1 MPAPIEDYALIGDCE
16 TSALVG
22 KDGSIDWLC
31 WPRFDSDACF
41 AALLGTRDN
50 GRWRLAPKSGGA
62 RTSRRYREGTLIL
75 ETCFE
80 ADEGAAVVIDFMPL
94 RAYAPSRCE
103 HSISDLVRIVR
114 GVRGRVELSMELV
127 LRFGYGRTVPWVTRM
142 ANGDLHAVAGP
153 DSVRLHTP
161 APIHGEDFTTVAD
174 LTIAAGQSIPFVLQ
188 YSPSYLPMQPPVE
201 AEEALDETE
210 RYWRA
215 WSSRCAS
222 VGPYSDA
229 VRRSLITLKALSYA
243 PTGAIV
249 AAPTTSLPEE
259 IGGSRNWDYRFCWL
273 RDATLTLLALMNAG
287 YYGEAAEFRQWL
299 LRAVAGNPD
308 DLQIMYGIAGER
320 RLDERELPWL
330 PGYEGS
336 CPVRIGNG
344 AHGQL
349 QLDVFGEV
357 MDALH
362 HARRGGLAGNDAAWA
377 LQRALL
383 DHLEKVWTKPD
394 DGIWESR
401 GGPQHFTH
409 SKVMAWTAFDRAIR
423 SAEDLGLESPLDA
436 WRELRARIHHD
447 VCERGFDAELG
458 SFVQAYGTKH
468 LDASLLL
475 MPSVGFLPPED
486 PRVRGTLR
494 AVEQRLV
501 RDGFVLRYDTAE
513 SDDGLPPGEGA
524 FLACSFWLADAW
536 IAQGREAEA
545 RALFERLLSIRNDVG
560 LLAEE
565 YDPRL
570 GRQVGNFPQAFSH
583 VALVDTALNLA
594 SAKKP
599 IEQRLAASAA

>member
-50 GRWRLAPKSGGA
+50 GRWRIAPKSGRA

-80 ADEGAAVVIDFMPL
+80 TDEGAALVIDFMPL

-114 GVRGRVELSMELV
+114 GVRGRIELSMELV

-161 APIHGEDFTTVAD
+161 APFHGEDFTTIAD
-174 LTIAAGQSIPFVLQ
+174 LTIAAGESIPFVLH

-222 VGPYSDA
+222 AGPYSDS
-229 VRRSLITLKALSYA
+229 VKRSLITLKALSYA

-320 RLDERELPWL
+320 RLDELEIAWL
-330 PGYEGS
+330 SGYEGS

-344 AHGQL
+344 AYGQL

-362 HARRGGLAGNDAAWA
+362 HARRGGLAGSDPAWA

-383 DHLEKVWTKPD
+383 AHLEKVWEKPD
-394 DGIWESR
+394 EGIWETR

-409 SKVMAWTAFDRAIR
+409 SKVMAWTAFDRAIQ
-423 SAEDLGLESPLDA
+423 SAEELGLEGPLDA
-436 WRELRARIHHD
+436 WRELRARIHRD

-458 SFVQAYGTKH
+458 SFVQAYGAKH

-475 MPSVGFLPPED
+475 MPSLGFLPAED

-494 AVEQRLV
+494 AVERLLL
-501 RDGFVLRYDTAE
+501 RDGFVLRYDTAAT
-513 SDDGLPPGEGA
+513 DDGLPPGEGA